1 MVAVRRIGPDILV
14 DARFLLGENLG
25 TTHDR

>member
-1 MVAVRRIGPDILV
+1 MGCVGPHILM

-25 TTHDR
+25 TTHEG

>member
-1 MVAVRRIGPDILV
+1 MRRVGPHVLM

-25 TTHDR
+25 TTHEG